1 MHTVSYPEC
10 TGNAKSSAGRQGEK
24 CNRNDKKRRFFWNNL
39 FFGLNLQNTG
49 YSIVNQ

>member
-10 TGNAKSSAGRQGEK
+10 TGNAKSDAGFQGGIH
-24 CNRNDKKRRFFWNNL
+24 NRNDKKRCFFWDNL
-39 FFGLNLQNTG
+39 FFGLNLQRTG